1 MKKYLTRKEI
11 GLNWRK
17 FTLFCL
23 PFDEQLKYK
32 VLNVSKNFEFL
43 LSRVQKSNW
52 LEPITVHGWKKLH
65 RQKTW
70 GRIW

>member
-32 VLNVSKNFEFL
+32 VLNV
-43 LSRVQKSNW
+43 
-52 LEPITVHGWKKLH
+52 
-65 RQKTW
+65 
-70 GRIW
+70 